1 MSQRLQAAMLDISSS
16 RHQYQHQQHLQ
27 QITPQASTSLLPPVQ
42 AGAVGAVQVQTSCV
56 AEEPEEHGPRRGKE
70 SICCGSQSTSSRA
83 ASKKMQQQ
91 HSQHRSQPLP
101 SPHPLMPALLEKV
114 RAAASLPPET
124 VSQSHAS
131 KQQSQLRPKERFK
144 GPHDCSFTPQ
154 FLIPSIFC
162 DIRAITQPTPCAGA
176 VVAVIGSIRVQ
187 EFDSALSLPL
197 ISPPSPPPKRF
208 NTLFRPPAPCSRAL
222 AQDPKSDF
230 LCETEAESGTDQR
243 RKSDPGPPPNSRL
256 VYAIPSVKLCMIV

>member
-1 MSQRLQAAMLDISSS
+1 MTYEMCLVLNDRVQVWTLMSQRLQAAMLDISSS

-91 HSQHRSQPLP
+91 QSQHRSQPLP

-124 VSQSHAS
+124 VSHSHAS

-144 GPHDCSFTPQ
+144 GPHDCSFTTST
-154 FLIPSIFC
+154 F
-162 DIRAITQPTPCAGA
+162 
-176 VVAVIGSIRVQ
+176 GSLQSFATFVRSHSQ
-187 EFDSALSLPL
+187 L
-197 ISPPSPPPKRF
+197 
-208 NTLFRPPAPCSRAL
+208 L
-222 AQDPKSDF
+222 AQALLLQSLDLFVFRNLTAPS
-230 LCETEAESGTDQR
+230 LCLS
-243 RKSDPGPPPNSRL
+243 
-256 VYAIPSVKLCMIV
+256 

>member
-1 MSQRLQAAMLDISSS
+1 VLYKFEPRVLQKSQRSMALG
-16 RHQYQHQQHLQ
+16 RKKG
-27 QITPQASTSLLPPVQ
+27 V
-42 AGAVGAVQVQTSCV
+42 
-56 AEEPEEHGPRRGKE
+56 
-70 SICCGSQSTSSRA
+70 CGSQSTSSRA

-124 VSQSHAS
+124 VSHSHAS

-144 GPHDCSFTPQ
+144 GPHDCSFTT
-154 FLIPSIFC
+154 SIFGSLQSSATFV
-162 DIRAITQPTPCAGA
+162 RSHRPTPCAGA

-187 EFDSALSLPL
+187 ESDSALSLPL

-243 RKSDPGPPPNSRL
+243 RKSNQDL
-256 VYAIPSVKLCMIV
+256 LQ